1 MCDELQTAVH
11 ATRGTFGADVTAS
24 PIGVRSLERPDGPMI
39 MVVRLGKGWAC
50 VSQIK
55 SLLKFLLELRLHH
68 CPIVCLIVGVLIEYF
83 GSN

>member
-24 PIGVRSLERPDGPMI
+24 PIEVRSLERPDGPMT

-50 VSQIK
+50 VSHIQ
-55 SLLKFLLELRLHH
+55 SLLQFLLELRLHH
-68 CPIVCLIVGVLIEYF
+68 CPIVCLIVRLLTQCF
-83 GSN
+83 GSI